1 MLSLIMVMNR
11 VVLIGDLL
19 PSSDKWQR
27 VISSAGGH
35 VAITKG
41 TMTAAV
47 KQLEEIPSSSPTKL
61 AVIPDQFKENKLV
74 KTLRSLGYS
83 FVPSRYV

>member
-1 MLSLIMVMNR
+1 MRIMNR
-11 VVLIGDLL
+11 VVLVGDLL

-47 KQLEEIPSSSPTKL
+47 RQLEEIPSSSPTKL

>member
-1 MLSLIMVMNR
+1 MIIHR
-11 VVLIGDLL
+11 VVLVGDLL

-27 VISSAGGH
+27 VISAAGGH

-41 TMTAAV
+41 AMTAAV
-47 KQLEEIPSSSPTKL
+47 KQLEEIPSSSTTKL
-61 AVIPDQFKENKLV
+61 VVLPDQFNENKLV
-74 KTLRSLGYS
+74 KTLRSFGYS